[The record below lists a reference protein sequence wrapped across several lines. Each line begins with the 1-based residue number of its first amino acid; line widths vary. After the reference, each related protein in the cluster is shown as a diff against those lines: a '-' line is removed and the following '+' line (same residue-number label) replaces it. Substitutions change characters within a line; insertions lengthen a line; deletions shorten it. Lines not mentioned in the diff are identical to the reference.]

1 MNFKPETDH
10 ALFESLRKLRQQRED
25 GTLLH
30 LAYENE
36 VTKVLAQRIFNAS
49 PPPPAL
55 YPHARE
61 TVTPK
66 IYFCWDSSV
75 HRVKALT
82 FPGNLP
88 HGARMMFQCK
98 NSSEALHLCRPGM
111 LESLLSA
118 HCTFPSFSAVMD
130 VLPRPRPIERPSFGL
145 CNSCGKS
152 AGLLCSKCKIV
163 CYCSF
168 ACQKKDWSEH
178 KLKCDCLLRGKRL
191 DELIAADAPAAA
203 EKTGDSITAEASLS
217 VKKHV
222 RGYRLLQPSS
232 GSFVHVVYS
241 EREGMQQALNEYV
254 KLVLEPLVQQ
264 NSNNKTSTK
273 QASCLLWGVKLRSLT
288 LHCSPRGRS
297 CAARTTCPDSPPVLR
312 RCDHYFCYVFL
323 RLNTFTRNL
332 ARVLLKYC
340 QCPTTT

>member
-1 MNFKPETDH
+1 
-10 ALFESLRKLRQQRED
+10 
-25 GTLLH
+25 
-30 LAYENE
+30 
-36 VTKVLAQRIFNAS
+36 
-49 PPPPAL
+49 
-55 YPHARE
+55 
-61 TVTPK
+61 
-66 IYFCWDSSV
+66 
-75 HRVKALT
+75 
-82 FPGNLP
+82 
-88 HGARMMFQCK
+88 MMFQCK

-191 DELIAADAPAAA
+191 DELIAADAPVAA

-273 QASCLLWGVKLRSLT
+273 QASCLLWGSRCAHLLCT
-288 LHCSPRGRS
+288 
-297 CAARTTCPDSPPVLR
+297 AARVVAHVLHARRARIRPQCCDGAIVTFVMFCCDSIRSPEIQR
-312 RCDHYFCYVFL
+312 GCC
-323 RLNTFTRNL
+323 
-332 ARVLLKYC
+332 
-340 QCPTTT
+340 